1 MTTLVGLQHDD
12 WCIIAADSKTSFSNF
27 GTDGSPMGKIAI
39 NKNYLIAGAGMVRG
53 SNLAHLAF
61 NPPTPPKQNLD
72 KFMVTKFIPALR
84 KCFVAH
90 GYDMKESSDV
100 AQHDSEFIVAV
111 NGIIYQIDPSYSIE
125 RLGSKY
131 YVNGSGYQLAIGALD
146 ALKAN
151 QIDNYEEAID
161 AVEQAVKTAIK
172 YDIYSGGKV
181 QIAIQQKNGKSF
193 ITMLDDDDEEVTEE

>member
-1 MTTLVGLQHDD
+1 MTTLVGLQSDE
-12 WCIIAADSKTSFSNF
+12 WCIIASDSKTSFSNF
-27 GTDGSPMGKIAI
+27 GTDGSPIPKIAI
-39 NKNYLIAGAGMVRG
+39 NKQYIIAGAGMVRG

-61 NPPTPPKQNLD
+61 NPPAPPKQNLD

-84 KCFVAH
+84 KCFMQH

-111 NGIIYQIDPSYSIE
+111 NGTIYQIDPSYSIE

-131 YVNGSGYQLAIGALD
+131 YVNGSGYQLAIGALE
-146 ALKAN
+146 ALNAN
-151 QIDNYEEAID
+151 QIYNWEDAID
-161 AVEQAVKTAIK
+161 AVEKAVKTAIK

-193 ITMLDDDDEEVTEE
+193 IATLDDDEEELEEE

>member
-12 WCIIAADSKTSFSNF
+12 WCIIASDSKTSFSNF
-27 GTDGSPMGKIAI
+27 GTDGSPIPKIAI
-39 NKNYLIAGAGMVRG
+39 NKQYIIAGAGMVRG

-61 NPPTPPKQNLD
+61 NPPRAPKENLD

-84 KCFVAH
+84 KCFVQH
-90 GYDMKESSDV
+90 GYDMKESSDI
-100 AQHDSEFIVAV
+100 AQHDSEFIVAI

-131 YVNGSGYQLAIGALD
+131 YVNGSGFQFAMGALD
-146 ALKAN
+146 ALDAN
-151 QIDNYEEAID
+151 QIDNHEDAIE
-161 AVEQAVKTAIK
+161 AVEKAVKTAIK

-181 QIAIQQKNGKSF
+181 QIAIQQKSGKSF
-193 ITMLDDDDEEVTEE
+193 IATLDDEDEAEDE